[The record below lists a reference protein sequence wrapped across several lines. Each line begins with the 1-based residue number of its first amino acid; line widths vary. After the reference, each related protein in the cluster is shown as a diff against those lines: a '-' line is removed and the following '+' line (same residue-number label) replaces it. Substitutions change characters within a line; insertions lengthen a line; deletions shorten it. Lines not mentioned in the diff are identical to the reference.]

1 MAKIRKAL
9 ERWKG
14 PSIDF
19 QAIANDDKHPEH
31 HLYVSKT
38 KQSLHKETDIKNIIR
53 KARQGV
59 VTHVNE
65 YEAKYGDATA
75 LDFQTALNLV
85 NETNEWFADLPVH
98 IRNHFEND
106 PQQAIAL
113 LDGIRANSQQA
124 ILEAE
129 KIGMIDKVEDVP
141 SPPRS

>member
-1 MAKIRKAL
+1 MFPSHDQEGRNYSILTNEVNKMAKIRKAL

-85 NETNEWFADLPVH
+85 NETNECFPVTISGGWVHLLPYLSY
-98 IRNHFEND
+98 RSSL
-106 PQQAIAL
+106 PLRL
-113 LDGIRANSQQA
+113 LVVS
-124 ILEAE
+124 LL
-129 KIGMIDKVEDVP
+129 
-141 SPPRS
+141 